1 MGRDDVEAAY
11 FTLLRA
17 RTELDGLRR
26 YEEYLERE
34 RQRIL
39 RWTSE
44 GAALADTVDRRH
56 RRLLTTADQ
65 QLEEVLRDRLALLA
79 EELRQVPNRIVAAE
93 AFVETC
99 DQEHQHLVA
108 GRAPGE
114 QGH

>member
-39 RWTSE
+39 RWISE

-56 RRLLTTADQ
+56 RRPLATADQ
-65 QLEEVLRDRLALLA
+65 HLDELLRDRLALLA
-79 EELRQVPNRIVAAE
+79 DEMRQVPDRIVAAE
-93 AFVETC
+93 VFVEAC
-99 DQEHQHLVA
+99 DQEHQHLA
-108 GRAPGE
+108 SGRSAGE
-114 QGH
+114 QGR